1 MSKADEITTGELFAD
16 LQVSLTELFLIEMLG
31 DDELAGAFGERLR
44 GNIEIKDGITAI
56 MKDRFSS
63 EDIAGFL
70 RNGFPRRVDM
80 SSATILQRGG

>member
-1 MSKADEITTGELFAD
+1 MRADKITTGELFAD

-31 DDELAGAFGERLR
+31 DGDLAGEFEERKR
-44 GNIEIKDGITAI
+44 GNREIKGGITAI

-80 SSATILQRGG
+80 SNATILQRGG